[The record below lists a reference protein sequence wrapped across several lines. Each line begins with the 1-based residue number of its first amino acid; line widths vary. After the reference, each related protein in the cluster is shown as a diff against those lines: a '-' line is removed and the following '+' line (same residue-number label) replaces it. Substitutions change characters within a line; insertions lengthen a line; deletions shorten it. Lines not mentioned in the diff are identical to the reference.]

1 MADVLVVFHSRS
13 GHCRMVAEALGQK
26 RGWALGEVVY
36 LAGPQSYGR
45 CARDALLRREPDIRY
60 VGPNPS
66 KFDAVV
72 LVSPI
77 WCWQLCPP
85 MRRFIRSMHGK
96 LGNVAVLTCMGGSGA
111 ANAVAEVARLIHRPV
126 VAQLALRQAQV
137 EAGQH
142 DDALRRFAEQVAACA
157 LARARPQAAPVT
169 AQAA

>member
-1 MADVLVVFHSRS
+1 MDVKSLLSPVVNGINAGASALSKAPLIGSLVSR
-13 GHCRMVAEALGQK
+13 AIT
-26 RGWALGEVVY
+26 
-36 LAGPQSYGR
+36 
-45 CARDALLRREPDIRY
+45 DIRY

-77 WCWQLCPP
+77 WCWKLCPP